1 MHYLPLLS
9 HEIVPEVTTSS
20 VYSISERKVIW
31 DHIANY
37 ETIWLVVN
45 PCSVTIR
52 MLFIILFNI
61 PVFNLEAKL
70 KPVRLKKKGKGH
82 HNPFSHLKLKNIIC
96 VTVEAV
102 KNFKWLWK
110 CKAAWEC
117 IFSHVFIG
125 LLP

>member
-20 VYSISERKVIW
+20 VYSISERKVVW
-31 DHIANY
+31 GHIANY

-61 PVFNLEAKL
+61 PIFNLEAKL
-70 KPVRLKKKGKGH
+70 KPVRLKKKKR
-82 HNPFSHLKLKNIIC
+82 PS
-96 VTVEAV
+96 
-102 KNFKWLWK
+102 
-110 CKAAWEC
+110 
-117 IFSHVFIG
+117 
-125 LLP
+125 